1 MNYAERNV
9 WMDASWM
16 RTRFNL
22 ALEDN
27 FPLYSSCFCLWNSSD
42 GLKLN
47 SNTQNMTQTKRLK
60 KMEKVLKKE
69 LRKVHILKQVFGSGS
84 YIPLYQCTT
93 RWKVK
98 ERWFFPIMAS
108 LQCYLIVSDRLMLY
122 DLLQMR
128 NTCGVACVAT
138 ICQGWRFSGKMQ
150 DIIFHSAGYIFYSA
164 CNFWIVFFSKNK
176 LFFFLMI
183 APLSLWSFSS

>member
-1 MNYAERNV
+1 MQMNYAERNV

-27 FPLYSSCFCLWNSSD
+27 FLYFSFFVFKIVPLD
-42 GLKLN
+42 LKL
-47 SNTQNMTQTKRLK
+47 NTQNMTQTKRLK

-108 LQCYLIVSDRLMLY
+108 LQCYLIVSDRLLLY

-150 DIIFHSAGYIFYSA
+150 DIIFHSAGYSFYSA
-164 CNFWIVFFSKNK
+164 CNFWIFFSENK
-176 LFFFLMI
+176 LFL
-183 APLSLWSFSS
+183 